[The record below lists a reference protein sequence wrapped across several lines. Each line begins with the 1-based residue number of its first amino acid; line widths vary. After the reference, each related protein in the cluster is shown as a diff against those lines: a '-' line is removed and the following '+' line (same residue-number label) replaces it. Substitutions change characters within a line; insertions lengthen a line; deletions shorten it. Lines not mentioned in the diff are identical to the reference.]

1 MLKKIFVFIFL
12 SATLVPQMQGEGKKK
27 HTVIS
32 CVVNNFKRDMIYLDC
47 PQTPMIRGEF
57 HRNPGEEHLLTFDT
71 DKLVTLKLNGQ
82 ELEFLLE
89 PGDSLHA
96 EITYG
101 ERLAETI
108 IFSGTERAVRQN
120 QLLWELYR
128 HRLATRFKTSLNAC
142 LVLDHKPADRIA
154 AANRYADEAEKM
166 MATKQ
171 SQYSKDFKNYVE
183 ASVEALTGESK
194 IYYPDL
200 YAMMRHTP
208 IQEQGIGDYWA
219 IMDKYQTRKDQ
230 ASLRCPQYLDF
241 LIKYM
246 VYEKAKKEKTP
257 DNQEGLEQYI
267 PQTLEGSY
275 KLAVETFQKE
285 QLDAVLFRILTGYVV
300 QGKNLDEAEKWIS
313 DYKKKYNKDKE
324 YAEILDSLMQ

>member
-1 MLKKIFVFIFL
+1 
-12 SATLVPQMQGEGKKK
+12 MQGEGKKK
-27 HTVIS
+27 HTVMS

-47 PQTPMIRGEF
+47 PQTPVIRGEF

-108 IFSGTERAVRQN
+108 TFSGTERAVRQN

-142 LVLDHKPADRIA
+142 LVLDHKPAERIA
-154 AANRYADEAEKM
+154 AAERYANEAKEM
-166 MATKQ
+166 MKTKEA
-171 SQYSKDFKNYVE
+171 QYSKDFKNYVE
-183 ASVEALTGESK
+183 ASIESLTGESK

-200 YAMMRHTP
+200 YASMRQKP
-208 IQEQGIGDYWA
+208 IKEQGIGDYWS
-219 IMDKYQTRKDQ
+219 IMDNYKTRKDQ
-230 ASLRCPQYLDF
+230 ASLRCPQYVNF

-246 VYEKAKKEKTP
+246 VYEKAKKEESSDK
-257 DNQEGLEQYI
+257 QEGLEPYI
-267 PQTLEGSY
+267 PKTLEGSY
-275 KLAVETFQKE
+275 QLAVETFQGA
-285 QLDAVLFRILTGYVV
+285 QLDAVLFYILTGYVV
-300 QGKNLDEAEKWIS
+300 QGKNLDEAEKWIT

-324 YAEILDSLMQ
+324 YADILDLLMQ